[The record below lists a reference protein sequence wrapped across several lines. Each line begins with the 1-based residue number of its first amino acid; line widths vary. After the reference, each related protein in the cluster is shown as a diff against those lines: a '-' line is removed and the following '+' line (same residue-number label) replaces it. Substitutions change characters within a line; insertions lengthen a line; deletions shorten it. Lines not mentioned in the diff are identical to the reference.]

1 MPSYQSSE
9 PTSRPDYIEPGDYT
23 VEVINAEETISKSRN
38 DMIDLKL
45 KVEPCGVILY
55 DCLVFTPSAFW
66 KIDAFRAA
74 TGETVRP
81 NEEVEIMAD
90 ELIGR
95 RGRVRLVVEEYNG
108 RKRNKVAAWLLPV
121 RDAKP
126 PSKPQSTKEEP
137 DDDNIPF

>member
-9 PTSRPDYIEPGDYT
+9 PNSRADYIEPGDYT
-23 VEVINAEETISKSRN
+23 VTVINAEETIAKSGN

-45 KVEPCGVILY
+45 RVEPCGVILY

-66 KIDAFRAA
+66 KIDVFRAA

-81 NEEVEIMAD
+81 DEEVEIMAD

-95 RGRVRLVVEEYNG
+95 TGRVRLVVEEYKG

-126 PSKPQSTKEEP
+126 PSKPKNAKEEI